1 MTNKFITLK
10 PGEFPMKAPSES
22 IEQITFFNQLR
33 KHYPEL
39 SKIAIHIKNEGKK
52 SIGEAMKDK
61 AEGLVSGAPDIMI
74 PGSPTLMIEM
84 KKQSKSARVSQN
96 QKDYMN
102 NAVANGAMCFVCYGW
117 EMAWVALE
125 KWTQRRKQ

>member
-10 PGEFPMKAPSES
+10 PDELPKKAPSES

-74 PGSPTLMIEM
+74 PGSPTLMIEV

-96 QKDYMN
+96 QKEYMN

-125 KWTQRRKQ
+125 KWIQKRKQ

>member
-10 PGEFPMKAPSES
+10 PDEFTKKVPSES

-125 KWTQRRKQ
+125 KWIQRRKQ

>member
-10 PGEFPMKAPSES
+10 PDEFPKNVPSES
-22 IEQITFFNQLR
+22 MEQITFFNQLR
-33 KHYPEL
+33 KNYPEL

-102 NAVANGAMCFVCYGW
+102 NAVKNGAMCFVCYGW

-125 KWTQRRKQ
+125 KWIRKRKQ

>member
-10 PGEFPMKAPSES
+10 PDEFPKKAPSES

-33 KHYPEL
+33 KNYPEL
-39 SKIAIHIKNEGKK
+39 AKVAIHIKNEGKK

-102 NAVANGAMCFVCYGW
+102 NAVDNGAMCFVCYGW
-117 EMAWVALE
+117 GMAWLALE
-125 KWTQRRKQ
+125 KWIQRRKQ